1 MIRVTNIGTAPRG
14 VYVDGAVKFIRP
26 GEVKE
31 WPLSG
36 RELKEAQ
43 ATAGLLVEAVAAKP
57 GPKPKPVVKIEDVP
71 SVTE

>member
-1 MIRVTNIGTAPRG
+1 MIRVTNTGTALRG

-57 GPKPKPVVKIEDVP
+57 GPKPKPAPKTEDVL
-71 SVTE
+71 SVSE

>member
-1 MIRVTNIGTAPRG
+1 MIRVANIGTAPRG

-31 WPLSG
+31 WPLLG

-57 GPKPKPVVKIEDVP
+57 SPKPKPAPKTKDVP
-71 SVTE
+71 SATE

>member
-1 MIRVTNIGTAPRG
+1 MIRVTNTGTAPRG

-43 ATAGLLVEAVAAKP
+43 TTTGLLVEAVAAKP
-57 GPKPKPVVKIEDVP
+57 SPKPKPAPKTEDVP
-71 SVTE
+71 SVSE